1 MPIRCALLAAVR
13 QALIGAISK
22 NSKNSSAEFF
32 LYGLA
37 LGYQGIKRLNI
48 VQKQAVIHHVLVVD
62 C

>member
-1 MPIRCALLAAVR
+1 LAAVR